1 MFLVMLLLLPVDIL
15 QVGLMRGG
23 KFLAEQSPEELLQ
36 THMCDTLE
44 GVFLK
49 LSKLQNQGKR
59 RRSSYM
65 LEVMGPPKPE
75 EVSSLIN
82 WNVLLYISSKY

>member
-1 MFLVMLLLLPVDIL
+1 MLLPSDIL
-15 QVGLMRGG
+15 QIGLMRGG
-23 KFLAEQSPEELLQ
+23 KLLAEQSPDKLLE

-44 GVFLK
+44 DVFLK

-75 EVSSLIN
+75 EVSSLTNIN
-82 WNVLLYISSKY
+82 PYPANMENMVSF